1 MAGYLMAVTF
11 KHGGTG
17 TAGIIKLGIQDG
29 QFPDQA
35 TAISQGVA
43 IITAFLTAKEGI
55 APTNV
60 AALVSQTR

>member
-1 MAGYLMAVTF
+1 MAVTF

-17 TAGIIKLGIQDG
+17 TAGVIKLGVDDG
-29 QFPDQA
+29 IYPDQA
-35 TAISQGVA
+35 TAISQTVSV
-43 IITAFLTAKEGI
+43 ITAYLTAKDGI

>member
-1 MAGYLMAVTF
+1 MSGYLMAVTF

-17 TAGIIKLGIQDG
+17 IAGIIKLGIQDG

-35 TAISQGVA
+35 TAISQTVSF
-43 IITAFLTAKEGI
+43 ITTYLTGKEGI

-60 AALVSQTR
+60 NALVSQTR